1 MDSDPTDPSG
11 FSTDAPGGEQTD
23 PPETGGSSD
32 PVSQTGET
40 PQPSTASDGDQ
51 PLPGADEEGAPPGK
65 FADVAVDQET
75 FYRVEAAVETSFNGV
90 DGLRD
95 GTGIDD
101 TEPPG
106 EQGGRESASESADG
120 DGGFSPSFASGVA
133 TSDSEPATPLAKRF
147 LPEPLS
153 RVFTNENARASA
165 ILAVGVCS
173 FLFSVSLVTYWYTL
187 SIGFSPVEAVTTLAV
202 GLGLVGVFLA
212 HSFGILG
219 DAGTNRDFP
228 M

>member
-23 PPETGGSSD
+23 APGTGGSSD

-40 PQPSTASDGDQ
+40 PQPSTASDGDE
-51 PLPGADEEGAPPGK
+51 PLPGADEEGEPPGK

-101 TEPPG
+101 PEPPAEQDAG
-106 EQGGRESASESADG
+106 EGTGGSGDG
-120 DGGFSPSFASGVA
+120 DGGFTPSFEAGVS
-133 TSDSEPATPLAKRF
+133 TRDSEPATPLAERF
-147 LPEPLS
+147 LPGPLS
-153 RVFTNENARASA
+153 RVFTNENTRASA

-173 FLFSVSLVTYWYTL
+173 FLFSVSLVTYWYTR
-187 SIGFSPVEAVTTLAV
+187 SIGFSPVEAMATLAV
-202 GLGLVGVFLA
+202 GLALVGVFLA
-212 HSFGILG
+212 HSFGIIG
-219 DAGTNRDFP
+219 DTGPDRDFP